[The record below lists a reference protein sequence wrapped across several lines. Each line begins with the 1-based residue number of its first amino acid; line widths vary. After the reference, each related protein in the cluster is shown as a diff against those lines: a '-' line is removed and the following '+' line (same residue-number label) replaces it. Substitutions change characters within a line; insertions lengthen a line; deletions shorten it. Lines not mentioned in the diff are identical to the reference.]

1 MENKSYSAPESYLN
15 KFMISRPS
23 IGQSSRCDYFS
34 DEHSVIPFKWEEEP
48 GIPKEESS
56 SSSLKID
63 PPPFIP
69 PPPNLNPTYVPKH
82 PSTQPKSCF
91 FVKPWFGNFKAKK
104 GNNDASNNDEDV
116 EESFDDFNY
125 IFSGEDFS
133 SSQCVSKS
141 SSGSSIASSK
151 GSVSKSSRVFHFA
164 KGVYKRL
171 F

>member
-15 KFMISRPS
+15 KFMLSRPS
-23 IGQSSRCDYFS
+23 IGQSSMCDYFS

-56 SSSLKID
+56 SSLKID
-63 PPPFIP
+63 PPPYIL
-69 PPPNLNPTYVPKH
+69 PPPNLNPTFVPKH

-104 GNNDASNNDEDV
+104 RNKEDSDNDEDV

-125 IFSGEDFS
+125 IFSGEDFP

-141 SSGSSIASSK
+141 SSTSSIASSK
-151 GSVSKSSRVFHFA
+151 GSVSKSSKVLYFA